1 MEKVNATDYLGKEV
15 NITIDRKLGSKQP
28 KYEFKY
34 MINFE
39 FILNTISDNG

>member
-1 MEKVNATDYLGKEV
+1 MKKVNATDYLGKEV
-15 NITIDRKLGSKQP
+15 NITIDRKLGSKHP
-28 KYEFKY
+28 KHGFMY